1 MIRESPI
8 VVTKATSALSDSKS
22 QILPYLQDKELPAC
36 RTTAGTAWQCLLQ
49 VAEECAC
56 QKGAGAFVMLSCD
69 WKSMWFSF
77 AIYSDLVL
85 LSMALAEAFGSAGSH
100 ALHNSRKARV
110 CNKD

>member
-1 MIRESPI
+1 MAIARAARTLSTRKEVVWRGTGVIRESPI
-8 VVTKATSALSDSKS
+8 VVPKATSALSNSKS

-69 WKSMWFSF
+69 
-77 AIYSDLVL
+77 
-85 LSMALAEAFGSAGSH
+85 
-100 ALHNSRKARV
+100 
-110 CNKD
+110 